1 MIRLSRL
8 YIHPVKSMKG
18 IRLPQAYAENSGLV
32 FDRNF
37 MVTNDQGGFITA
49 RQYPQML
56 LFKPIILDNGI
67 QIQAPDNQTATI
79 LYKDFINDPLPTE
92 VWGNH
97 FTSLAAPAKINQW
110 LSQYFSFTVQLR
122 WLGDIPSRRIKRFPT
137 IPLSFADGYPYLLI
151 NQASFKAVQQL
162 CPAKINIEQFR
173 GNLIIIGA
181 EAFAED
187 SWQTIQIGEV
197 IFELVKP
204 CSRCI
209 LTTVN
214 IDNGAQHPTGEP
226 LTTLQNFRTDENG
239 EIDFGQNAIAQ
250 NSGLLRPG
258 DVVKILTKKQ
268 PKQYKSVRSTKSQI
282 INPEKETTV
291 LINVN
296 GTEYLANNQRVI
308 LEQLEKHGLKIPYSC
323 RAGIC
328 GCCKM
333 KLIAGEVIPLTKTA
347 IKDDGVI
354 LSCSCIP
361 KTNIKLLLLN

>member
-18 IRLPQAYAENSGLV
+18 IRLSQAYAENSALV
-32 FDRNF
+32 FDRYF
-37 MVTNDQGGFITA
+37 MVTNDQGRFITA

-79 LYKDFINDPLPTE
+79 LYKYFINHPLPTE

-97 FTSLAAPAKINQW
+97 FTSLAAPAKISQW
-110 LSQYFSFTVQLR
+110 LSQYFNSAVQLR
-122 WLGDIPSRRIKRFPT
+122 WLSKIPSQRIKKFST
-137 IPLSFADGYPYLLI
+137 IPLSFTDCYPYLLI

-162 CPAKINIEQFR
+162 CQSDINIEQFR
-173 GNLIIIGA
+173 GNLLITGA

-187 SWQTIQIGEV
+187 IWQTIQIGEV
-197 IFELVKP
+197 IFELVKS

-214 IDNGAQHPTGEP
+214 IDNGSQHSAGEL
-226 LTTLQNFRTDENG
+226 LTTLQSFRTDENG
-239 EIDFGQNAIAQ
+239 EIDFGQNAIAK
-250 NSGLLRPG
+250 NSSLIRVGNT
-258 DVVKILTKKQ
+258 VKILTKKQ
-268 PKQYKSVRSTKSQI
+268 PKQYKTVKTTKPRI
-282 INPEKETTV
+282 INQKKEITL

-296 GTEYLANNQRVI
+296 GTEYLANNQIVI

-328 GCCKM
+328 DCCKM
-333 KLIAGEVIPLTKTA
+333 KLIEGEVIPLTKTA
-347 IKDDGVI
+347 IKEDRVI

-361 KTNIKLLLLN
+361 KTNIKLLLN